1 MSKGLKTTF
10 LVHAV
15 VTLIPGLLLFVI
27 PGRFL
32 LLLGWHPIDTVASRL
47 FGAVLLA
54 LAWSSFRG
62 WQATQRSQVRI
73 LIEMEAAFTVLASVA
88 LLRHLLTAYYPFLLW
103 ILLAVFLA
111 WAAVWVFF
119 LLRQGEE

>member
-1 MSKGLKTTF
+1 MSKGLRTAF

-15 VTLIPGLLLFVI
+15 LTLILGLLLFLI

-32 LLLGWHPIDTVASRL
+32 LLLGWHPIDAVASRL

-62 WQATQRSQVRI
+62 WQATQRSQVSI
-73 LIEMEAAFTVLASVA
+73 LVEMEAAFTGLASVA
-88 LLRHLLTAYYPFLLW
+88 LLRHLLTGHYPFLLW
-103 ILLAVFLA
+103 ILFAVFLA
-111 WAAVWVFF
+111 WAVVWVYF
-119 LLRQGEE
+119 LVRKGDE